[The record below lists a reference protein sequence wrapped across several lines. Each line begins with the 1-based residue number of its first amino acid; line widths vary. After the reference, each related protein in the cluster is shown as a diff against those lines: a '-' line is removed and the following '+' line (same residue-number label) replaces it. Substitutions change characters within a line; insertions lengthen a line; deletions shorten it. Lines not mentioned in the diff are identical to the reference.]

1 MAISTA
7 AVCLLLLGT
16 LYLTEAAP
24 VRGQGDLENLVK
36 AAKYLY
42 EGLSQAMYAAQIQE
56 EFNPRL
62 RMNSAPETETNGMDQ
77 NYHFHGEV
85 NGMNIQGK

>member
-16 LYLTEAAP
+16 LYFTDAAP

-42 EGLSQAMYAAQIQE
+42 EGLSQAMYAAQTQGYNYGASIQ
-56 EFNPRL
+56 
-62 RMNSAPETETNGMDQ
+62 MSSAPTGEE

-85 NGMNIQGK
+85 NDLNIKGK